1 MEKINPKVIRSVE
14 EFCHKKNIFRLIL
27 REFILATFQGKV
39 NRG

>member
-14 EFCHKKNIFRLIL
+14 GFCYKKNIFRLVL
-27 REFILATFQGKV
+27 REFILATFQGKA